1 MVKVAKG
8 LNESKSMLY
17 FAFKTMR
24 VIIYML
30 IMRFWK
36 RIASVIDFQKMYG
49 WFGLN
54 DHKRKVAN
62 GRTGGRKTENRVEF
76 W

>member
-1 MVKVAKG
+1 MMV
-8 LNESKSMLY
+8 
-17 FAFKTMR
+17 
-24 VIIYML
+24 VIPGSSYEDHHTHADHH
-30 IMRFWK
+30 MRFWK